1 MYAIVETGGKQ
12 YRVKPGDTIAVE
24 RIAGEPGEV
33 LDLGRVLLVAGNGEA
48 AARVGS
54 PGVEGAV
61 VRAEVV
67 EHARGEK
74 IIVFRYKSKVR
85 YRRKTG
91 HRQALTRLRITDIL
105 LNGKSTAVATEARPS
120 ATPDT
125 AQAADAARPADSTRT
140 APVGE
145 AVPSAEVAEV
155 TPADAATSRMRRA
168 TAGTET
174 SAAEDAA
181 KSADAERAPA
191 EVKTSAEAEAE
202 MPGSAA
208 EASETTDEGSEHTE
222 A

>member
-33 LDLGRVLLVAGNGEA
+33 LDLGRVLLVADNGDGTRIGA
-48 AARVGS
+48 

-105 LNGKSTAVATEARPS
+105 LDGASSSKAARTEAPRAQKAESAVAETPPPEA
-120 ATPDT
+120 DVT
-125 AQAADAARPADSTRT
+125 AAPAPTR
-140 APVGE
+140 
-145 AVPSAEVAEV
+145 
-155 TPADAATSRMRRA
+155 RRRA
-168 TAGTET
+168 
-174 SAAEDAA
+174 
-181 KSADAERAPA
+181 APA
-191 EVKTSAEAEAE
+191 PETPPETPVAAAEAE
-202 MPGSAA
+202 
-208 EASETTDEGSEHTE
+208 SETEESE

>member
-24 RIAGEPGEV
+24 RLTGEPGEV
-33 LDLGRVLLVAGNGEA
+33 LDLGRVLLVAGNGDTP
-48 AARVGS
+48 RIGS

-105 LNGKSTAVATEARPS
+105 LDGESTAKVAEPARPEPVAVAEPGPAAVTETEEAAPTTPVRHRRTAPAAEEATEA
-120 ATPDT
+120 
-125 AQAADAARPADSTRT
+125 
-140 APVGE
+140 
-145 AVPSAEVAEV
+145 
-155 TPADAATSRMRRA
+155 
-168 TAGTET
+168 
-174 SAAEDAA
+174 
-181 KSADAERAPA
+181 
-191 EVKTSAEAEAE
+191 AEAET
-202 MPGSAA
+202 PGSAGESGPTPSAGESEPPAA
-208 EASETTDEGSEHTE
+208 EKPESEHTE
-222 A
+222 S